1 MSKPSPTVRVAF
13 TIATLAASLLS
24 ACSEAPT
31 DTLGRTMRA
40 AAAHRELIPGAQ
52 TTTVCK
58 VAPFGSYS
66 FTMSANA
73 NFILTDGWA
82 STLLTSNPFTVAA
95 GQCVDILSGGL
106 TLDRV
111 YVTETNIPSNIQ
123 LDHIVLQAKGGDCA
137 VEPFFCPQTI
147 TGSPFATF
155 EMFAGLGYRVTFY
168 NISIG
173 AGCTPGIWKKKTSL
187 WSHTAYT
194 TGMSFNT
201 VFGVVGS
208 PNTYNPDMTLLSV
221 VGTNGGGFDALAR
234 HGVAGLLNSSYGLN
248 YGMTPSE
255 VIAAVH
261 DAIVSGNYVATKTML
276 EALNMQGCPLSK

>member
-1 MSKPSPTVRVAF
+1 MLKASPTLRVAF
-13 TIATLAASLLS
+13 TVAALAASLLA
-24 ACSEAPT
+24 ACSDAPT
-31 DTLGRTMRA
+31 GTLARSMRVA
-40 AAAHRELIPGAQ
+40 APTGDLIPGAQ
-52 TTTVCK
+52 TSTVCK

-66 FTMSANA
+66 FTMSDNP
-73 NFILTDGWA
+73 NFIQTAGWA
-82 STLLTSNPFTVAA
+82 GTMLVSNPFTVAA
-95 GQCVDILSGGL
+95 GQCLDILSGGV

-111 YVTETNIPSNIQ
+111 YVTEINIPSNIK

-173 AGCTPGIWKKKTSL
+173 AACTSGIWKKKTNL
-187 WSHTAYT
+187 WSHTSYT

-208 PNTYNPDMTLLSV
+208 PNAFNPDRTLLSA
-221 VGTNGGGFDALAR
+221 VGSNGGGFDALGRQA
-234 HGVAGLLNSSYGLN
+234 VAGLLSSSYGLN

-261 DAIVSGNYVATKTML
+261 DAIVSGNYLATKTML
-276 EALNMQGCPLSK
+276 EALNGQGCPLS

>member
-1 MSKPSPTVRVAF
+1 MLKPSPTLRAALTVA
-13 TIATLAASLLS
+13 AVAASLLA

-31 DTLGRTMRA
+31 GPIGRNMRVA
-40 AAAHRELIPGAQ
+40 AANGDLIPGAQ

-66 FTMSANA
+66 FTMSGFA
-73 NFILTDGWA
+73 NFIQTDGWA
-82 STLLTSNPFTVAA
+82 STMLASNPFTVAA
-95 GQCVDILSGGL
+95 GQCLDVLSGGA

-111 YVTETNIPSNIQ
+111 FVTEINIPSNFK

-155 EMFAGLGYRVTFY
+155 EMFSGLGYRVTFY
-168 NISIG
+168 NIDIG
-173 AGCTPGIWKKKTSL
+173 NGCTAGIWKKKTNL
-187 WSHTAYT
+187 WSHTSYA

-201 VFGVVGS
+201 VFGVAGS
-208 PNTYNPDMTLLSV
+208 PNAFNPDRTLLSA
-221 VGTNGGGFDALAR
+221 VGNNGGGFDALGRQA
-234 HGVAGLLNSSYGLN
+234 VAGLLSSSYGLN

-255 VIAAVH
+255 VIAVVH
-261 DAIVSGNYVATKTML
+261 DAIVSGDYLATKAML
-276 EALNMQGCPLSK
+276 ENLNGQGCPLG